1 MHYLRIVKTGR
12 GAVWLAHQYGVL
24 GVGGSNPLV
33 PTIEYVFY
41 VIRYITYIT
50 NQNIKTMGPRSKNN
64 KTESIKDRTVEHIE
78 DISTDILEDI
88 RKIPQ
93 GKSGLVIIKGPNI
106 GDKFLINKP
115 ELTIGRNPASDIFL
129 DDITVSRKHAVI
141 IKSGKD
147 FRIKDSES
155 LNGSYLNG
163 KIIENAILKDMDRL
177 QIGKYIFLFF
187 HSGVNN

>member
-1 MHYLRIVKTGR
+1 
-12 GAVWLAHQYGVL
+12 
-24 GVGGSNPLV
+24 
-33 PTIEYVFY
+33 
-41 VIRYITYIT
+41 
-50 NQNIKTMGPRSKNN
+50 MGQRSKNN
-64 KTESIKDRTVEHIE
+64 KTESIKDRAVEHIE
-78 DISTDILEDI
+78 DISSDILEDI
-88 RKIPQ
+88 RKIPR

-106 GDKFLINKP
+106 GDKFLINKQ
-115 ELTIGRNPASDIFL
+115 ELAIGRNPASDIFL

-163 KIIENAILKDMDRL
+163 KIVENALLKDMDRI

-187 HSGVNN
+187 HSGINNLKK